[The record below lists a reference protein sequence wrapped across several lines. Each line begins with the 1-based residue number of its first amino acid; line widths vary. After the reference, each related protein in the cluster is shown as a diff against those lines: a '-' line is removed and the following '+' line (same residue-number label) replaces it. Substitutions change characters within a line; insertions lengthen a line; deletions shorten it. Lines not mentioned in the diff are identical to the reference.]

1 MTNQYYFLGTR
12 TTFIRAVPK
21 IFCSVTGTLLSSLY
35 NHHLLFCLSLFCTPG
50 LCLKQRH
57 ITVSSYKLTNWLQ
70 YILVPRASV
79 SFGHVLGTNRI
90 IILVP
95 SATRE
100 WVFIFFWHWESN
112 LEGIARIAM
121 DKNVDDVS
129 PTSSTFREDNGAGIE
144 WRTLFMLRSMAFQLQ
159 LVFGNFLV
167 DSRGSRIGTSDVQVS
182 LCFKPI

>member
-100 WVFIFFWHWESN
+100 WVFIFFRIWRELPELPWIKTWTMSPQLLRLSEKTMEQVLNDELYLCWDRWHFNYS
-112 LEGIARIAM
+112 
-121 DKNVDDVS
+121 
-129 PTSSTFREDNGAGIE
+129 
-144 WRTLFMLRSMAFQLQ
+144 LFLAI
-159 LVFGNFLV
+159 FL
-167 DSRGSRIGTSDVQVS
+167 
-182 LCFKPI
+182 